1 MEIISI
7 NNDDN
12 NNNNN
17 IMNNSTNND
26 NNNNNNNNN
35 NNISAIK
42 INTKIQ
48 LLRINKNI
56 KPSYLGTDQYRV
68 QTGLTGSILILLYQ
82 SGAKQTPSPKANL
95 KG

>member
-7 NNDDN
+7 NNDN

-17 IMNNSTNND
+17 MNNSTNND
-26 NNNNNNNNN
+26 NNNNNNN

-82 SGAKQTPSPKANL
+82 SGAKQTPSPKASL

>member
-7 NNDDN
+7 NNDDDN

-17 IMNNSTNND
+17 MNNSTNND
-26 NNNNNNNNN
+26 NNNNNNN

>member
-7 NNDDN
+7 NNDN

-17 IMNNSTNND
+17 NMNNSTNND
-26 NNNNNNNNN
+26 NNNNNN